1 MSVLAKKLLVKPG
14 QRWLLYNA
22 PETYLS
28 VLEPLPDGVVLT
40 FVPESEVNGIQLF
53 AKNSAELGI
62 SLQALQP
69 VLKPDTILWIMYP
82 KKTSGIATDLVMTRN
97 WKETDIYALRPV
109 ASAAIDATWTALRF
123 RPEEQT
129 KTSVTSNSEI
139 GTTTYAEYIDVVNKT
154 ITLPA
159 SIHEVLQQHAPALSI
174 FEKLSYTNRKEY
186 LLWVLTAKQE
196 KTRTD
201 RMQKI
206 ADKLLS
212 GKKNPSDK

>member
-1 MSVLAKKLLVKPG
+1 MSVLAKKLLIKPG

-22 PETYLS
+22 PETYLPA
-28 VLEPLPDGVVLT
+28 LEPLADGVVLT
-40 FVPESEVNGIQLF
+40 FVPDGDLDGIQLF
-53 AKNSAELGI
+53 VKNGAELGI

-69 VLKPDTILWIMYP
+69 VLKPDTILWIIYP

-97 WKETDIYALRPV
+97 WKETDSYGLRPV

-129 KTSVTSNSEI
+129 KTSATSNSEI
-139 GTTTYAEYIDVVNKT
+139 SSTAYAEFIDVVNKT

-159 SIHEVLQQHAPALSI
+159 FIHDTLQQHAPALTM

-196 KTRTD
+196 KTRTE
-201 RMQKI
+201 RMQKMVN
-206 ADKLLS
+206 KLLS